1 MYWQNYDINNAGA
14 QRILDTADIE
24 AGQVSQGYDALR
36 TNLLQGYDSAR
47 DTYRREMD
55 QSIGDIRSGGSAA
68 LGELAYGRALQGY
81 SGQAGSQTQFGNI
94 SNQPMRLE
102 NTMDLYAG
110 RQSALESLTGPGAA
124 RRFQASPGFQFSM
137 DQATKGMERMQ
148 SARGGRLSAGAQL
161 EMSKM
166 QQGMASQEF
175 NNWMAQQTALG
186 SGIDQFRLQEAGQM
200 LGASTNLD
208 VNRQRGLLSQS
219 EMELSAGEG
228 MRNRAFSLTQLGVG
242 AAGQSA
248 GLQYDMGTGVANI
261 RNQGGQYLSGM
272 AVNRGREVGQ
282 SHVDME
288 LADANIRTAGAR
300 DAANI
305 MAGQAALGGQTAGN
319 MANTFASMG
328 QNASNTWSNVG
339 QTVQNATSLYALGR
353 MTGGGGGTTGSIPIN
368 TAYAATIPNTVDYDF
383 SRVA

>member
-1 MYWQNYDINNAGA
+1 
-14 QRILDTADIE
+14 
-24 AGQVSQGYDALR
+24 
-36 TNLLQGYDSAR
+36 
-47 DTYRREMD
+47 MD

-68 LGELAYGRALQGY
+68 LGELAQARQLQGY
-81 SGQAGSQTQFGNI
+81 SG
-94 SNQPMRLE
+94 M
-102 NTMDLYAG
+102 AG
-110 RQSALESLTGPGAA
+110 RQSSVMDVTGQQYGLAGMLGGGQLQRGSALESLAGPNAMQN
-124 RRFQASPGFQFSM
+124 FQQSPGYQFRA
-137 DQATKGMERMQ
+137 QEATKGLERMQ
-148 SARGGRLSAGAQL
+148 AARGGRLSARAQS
-161 EMSKM
+161 EMASM
-166 QQGMASQEF
+166 QQGLASQEYG
-175 NNWMAQQTALG
+175 NYMQQQMALG
-186 SGIDQFRLQEAGQM
+186 GQLDQFRQQQLGQ
-200 LGASTNLD
+200 
-208 VNRQRGLLSQS
+208 Q
-219 EMELSAGEG
+219 LSATGQLDS
-228 MRNRAFSLTQLGVG
+228 MRQNALLTQANMGLSAQESASARAAGLTQLGVG